1 MNSGGRYE
9 RRDFN
14 TQVGPSCREM
24 SMPSTRETDNV
35 EFDSMG
41 GALGQNHREVI
52 MPSVKENTN
61 VEFDSMQ

>member
-1 MNSGGRYE
+1 MNSGDRYE

-14 TQVGPSCREM
+14 TQVGPSYREM
-24 SMPSTRETDNV
+24 SMPFARETDNV

-52 MPSVKENTN
+52 MPSVRENTN
-61 VEFDSMQ
+61 VEFDSM

>member
-24 SMPSTRETDNV
+24 SMPFARETDNV
-35 EFDSMG
+35 EFDSRR

-52 MPSVKENTN
+52 MSYVRENIN

>member
-14 TQVGPSCREM
+14 TQVGPNCREM
-24 SMPSTRETDNV
+24 SMPFARETDNV

-41 GALGQNHREVI
+41 GASGQNHREVI
-52 MPSVKENTN
+52 MSSVRENIN